1 MTLLQGVLI
10 FGAAAVGSAINS
22 VAGGGTLITF
32 PTLIAVGL
40 NPLRANATSTAAIW
54 PGALAGTWGYRREL
68 RKVEKRFLWLLIPGL
83 VGSIIGATLLKLTP
97 PSTFAAIVPYLILFA
112 TVLFMLNEPV
122 QRWLRAPH
130 KEHVITTNWMIFAG
144 GLQFITGLYG
154 GYFGA
159 GIGIMMLATLGLIGM
174 TDIYEMQGL
183 KSFLGTI
190 INLTAAIYFMFSGLV
205 HWPEAIVMTLGSIAG
220 GYGGA
225 DVARRVGAKLVRRAV
240 ILIGFALAIS
250 LFFR

>member
-1 MTLLQGVLI
+1 MTLLEGALI
-10 FGAAAVGSAINS
+10 FGAAAVGSAVNS

-32 PTLIAVGL
+32 PALIAVGL
-40 NPLRANATSTAAIW
+40 PPLNANATSTAAIW

-68 RKVEKRFLWLLIPGL
+68 KKVERRFLWLLAPGL
-83 VGSIIGATLLKLTP
+83 VGSLIGAALLKITP
-97 PSTFAAIVPYLILFA
+97 PATFEIIVPYLILFA

-122 QRWLRAPH
+122 QRWLRTPH
-130 KEHVITTNWMIFAG
+130 AEHAVTASWFVFAVV
-144 GLQFITGLYG
+144 LQFVTGLYG

-174 TDIYEMQGL
+174 ADIYQMQGL
-183 KSFLGTI
+183 KSLLGTA
-190 INLTAAIYFMFSGLV
+190 INLTAAVYFMLAGLV
-205 HWPEAIVMTLGSIAG
+205 HWPEALVMAGGAVVG

-225 DVARRVGAKLVRRAV
+225 DLARRVGAKVVRRSV